1 MARLL
6 VQSLSTGRFLAP
18 SLEDGQ
24 PEWVVSLREAGGG
37 VVADVEAAH
46 QLVMDH
52 CEPDDMPSLI
62 DLDRLGTFN
71 DYMPHSGDVPAARA
85 AGGRDVAGVSSV
97 PDGNH
102 GDNVFSGT
110 NYEP

>member
-6 VQSLSTGRFLAP
+6 VQSASTGRFLCP

-37 VVADVEAAH
+37 VVADVETAY
-46 QLVMDH
+46 QLVLDN
-52 CEPDDMPSLI
+52 CEPDDQPILI

-71 DYMPHSGDVPAARA
+71 DYPPQGEAAAALRV
-85 AGGRDVAGVSSV
+85 AGGAGGAAVSSV

-102 GDNVFSGT
+102 GDNDFSGV
-110 NYEP
+110 PV